1 MGPHE
6 VTAAALPARRFR
18 PALWPALF
26 ASLTFIFLV
35 GLGSW
40 QVQRLFWK
48 QGIIDE
54 RQAGYNATTVE
65 LPERALEIKGL
76 MWRRVMVTGRFLHDQ
91 ELHLAA
97 RSLRGNVGAQ
107 VLTPFVR
114 DTGQTVLVNRGWVP
128 TVLKDSSRR
137 SAGQIAGT
145 LTLEGIA
152 TPGARKGW
160 FTPDNDP
167 ARGLWLWVDL
177 AAMAEI
183 IGRPLQPLVLDA
195 DDTPNPGGFP
205 IGGQTRI
212 DIPNDHLQYAF
223 IWYALAAALLVIF
236 ALYSRRPDA
245 AEDGA

>member
-107 VLTPFVR
+107 VLTPLVR

-212 DIPNDHLQYAF
+212 DIPNYHLQYAF

-236 ALYSRRPDA
+236 VLYSRGPDPA
-245 AEDGA
+245 DDTA

>member
-1 MGPHE
+1 MRALTQSGP
-6 VTAAALPARRFR
+6 RFR
-18 PALWPALF
+18 PALWPAVF
-26 ASLTFIFLV
+26 SSLTFILLI

-54 RQAGYNATTVE
+54 RQAGFSAAAVE
-65 LPERALEIKGL
+65 LPERAPEIEGL
-76 MWRRVMVTGRFLHDQ
+76 MWHRVKVTGRFLHDQ

-97 RSLRGNVGAQ
+97 RSLRGNVGAH

-128 TVLKDSSRR
+128 SELKDASRR
-137 SAGQIAGT
+137 AAGQIPGT
-145 LTLEGIA
+145 VTVEGIA

-177 AAMAEI
+177 AAMAAT
-183 IGRPLQPLVLDA
+183 IGAPLQPLVLDA

-205 IGGQTRI
+205 IGGQTRT
-212 DIPNDHLQYAF
+212 DIPNDHLQYAI

-236 ALYSRRPDA
+236 VLYSRRRDP
-245 AEDGA
+245 AEEEA

>member
-1 MGPHE
+1 MILNNYRKPWK
-6 VTAAALPARRFR
+6 TAGLGASVAAT
-18 PALWPALF
+18 
-26 ASLTFIFLV
+26 LTFILLV

-54 RQAGYNATTVE
+54 RQTGSSAAALE
-65 LPERALEIKGL
+65 LPERAPEIKGL
-76 MWRRVMVTGRFLHDQ
+76 MWRRVTVTGRFLHDQ
-91 ELHLAA
+91 ELYLAA
-97 RSLRGNVGAQ
+97 RSLRGKVGVQ
-107 VLTPFVR
+107 VLTSFVR

-128 TVLKDSSRR
+128 AVLKDSSRR
-137 SAGQIAGT
+137 GAGQIAGT
-145 LTLEGIA
+145 LTLEGIV

-167 ARGLWLWVDL
+167 ARGLWLWADL
-177 AAMAEI
+177 AAMAQT

-223 IWYALAAALLVIF
+223 IWFALAAALLVIF
-236 ALYSRRPDA
+236 VLYSRDPDP
-245 AEDGA
+245 AEDET

>member
-1 MGPHE
+1 M
-6 VTAAALPARRFR
+6 AAT
-18 PALWPALF
+18 
-26 ASLTFIFLV
+26 LTFILLV

-54 RQAGYNATTVE
+54 RQTGSSAAALE
-65 LPERALEIKGL
+65 LPERAPEIKGL
-76 MWRRVMVTGRFLHDQ
+76 MWRRVTVTGRFLHDQ
-91 ELHLAA
+91 ELYLAA
-97 RSLRGNVGAQ
+97 RSLRGKVGVQ
-107 VLTPFVR
+107 VLTSFVR

-128 TVLKDSSRR
+128 AVLKDSSRR
-137 SAGQIAGT
+137 GAGQIAGT
-145 LTLEGIA
+145 LTLEGIV

-167 ARGLWLWVDL
+167 ARGLWLWADL
-177 AAMAEI
+177 AAMAQT

-205 IGGQTRI
+205 TGGQTRI

-223 IWYALAAALLVIF
+223 IWFALAAALLVIF
-236 ALYSRRPDA
+236 VLYSRDPDP
-245 AEDGA
+245 AEDET